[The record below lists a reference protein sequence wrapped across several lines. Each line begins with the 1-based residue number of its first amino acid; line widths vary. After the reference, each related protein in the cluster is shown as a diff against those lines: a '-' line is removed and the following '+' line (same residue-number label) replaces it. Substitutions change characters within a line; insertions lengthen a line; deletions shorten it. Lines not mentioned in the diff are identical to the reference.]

1 MKMNYQLL
9 ADILWYS
16 GHVLTS
22 ITLII
27 NHFNFRYGIISVCFS
42 QLIIII
48 SRPIG
53 RLEHI
58 IISDDTV

>member
-1 MKMNYQLL
+1 MNYQLL
-9 ADILWYS
+9 VDILWYS
-16 GHVLTS
+16 GHILTS

-27 NHFNFRYGIISVCFS
+27 NHYNFYNGIICVCVS
-42 QLIIII
+42 QFMIII

-53 RLEHI
+53 RINNIEN